1 MIIKFNT
8 DKTIN
13 GDERKE
19 AFFTKQISEALQRFD
34 SKITRVKVHL
44 KDKNGKKEGF
54 NTMACIMEAR
64 IEGRQPIAVS
74 SQSNTTEQ
82 AISDATEKL
91 KASLKTILGQMQ
103 SHR

>member
-1 MIIKFNT
+1 MKIQFNT

-13 GDERKE
+13 GDERNE
-19 AFFTKQISEALQRFD
+19 SFFTNQISEALQRFD
-34 SKITRVKVHL
+34 SKITRIEVHL
-44 KDKNGKKEGF
+44 KDENGKEEGF
-54 NTMACIMEAR
+54 NTMSCTLEAR

-74 SQSNTTEQ
+74 SQADTIEQ

-91 KASLKTILGQMQ
+91 KASLKTILEQMQ